1 MVGRIQNVRTNI
13 KSIKN
18 DVEKVITKFDLTDGR
33 YTVPVT
39 LFDDFGVQFAE
50 ELEDCKQTEIYIIIA
65 AAKVGLYEGI
75 ANLTNYPATRIY
87 INPTHYSIGELKA
100 KMLETIEETVSS
112 PPQEITE
119 LKTLTIKEI
128 KAMTPDSTECR
139 VKCQLKVTKVEE
151 QSSWFYAVCT
161 KCPKEI
167 SRVDGV
173 FKCEDCNR
181 IIPYPDKRFR
191 ICTLCS
197 DNTGSIAVIFLDQEV
212 TRIIEKTVFDIE
224 VDAIQENTEGKFP
237 AVLKTFEKKVYT
249 ITLNITEN
257 NLKKGSMVYEADEI
271 FDKIESTA
279 NFDPSTNTDT
289 QMVEAAT
296 VDLKDDDLSTPT
308 TGISSTKTRARVDIE
323 PVAFDPKEDTP
334 AKLNKKDK
342 KKKIRLSLYIPHAI
356 NCEKTASKGKMS
368 SRYAALANLKT
379 GVDNYKIKVRV
390 IRKWRGATKTGE
402 EFKNFNILLLDNKDY
417 KKTDKFRV
425 VRRDNQLIFTTDT
438 KIQQIEETAAQIA
451 TEIFDFYD
459 LSELKNYM
467 TETTYVIDV
476 VGVIKDHKILLEQ
489 ITNRHGIQQEQAKFV
504 ISDGRTN
511 VNVTFWDKYAQVF
524 VEAIWKKMET
534 PVIIILAGCRVQM
547 WSNAPNVT
555 HVAPTTFYLNLN
567 HHSVNQLRRM
577 LAIPDFSKKVM
588 AMEKKKKAELLTV
601 EAIKS
606 LDKDSVEAEVLAH
619 VTIMHVDD
627 QQKWFFKIC
636 TSCDFEVDFV
646 NEFYSCARCQ
656 RIVPYPEIRFRL
668 VVIALDAT
676 GSLQILLEDREV
688 RSLLG
693 KRARQLIPQEATEEY
708 FPESFKMLATQTFTI
723 KMEIHAANVLK
734 QSNLYWATN
743 ICHGFKLEE
752 MDTEMEQQPQ
762 SQSINTQATTSTAHL
777 PGMSD
782 LNCNSSAVTN

>member
-1 MVGRIQNVRTNI
+1 MEPRTQHTKILICKLTRLQFRMELNKFESIKKLNTERFDWKCRLRLQSMWKGLNRETKEFWGINMTLIDDSNHRIHGFASSKYCKGLFEQLKEGNIYILTNFKVKDYVGDETYRPVRNRKHIYFTTHTKIETDSGVGLKIEKFAVDLFYMGEIKKLAEDNRFLIGRIQNVRTNI

-224 VDAIQENTEGKFP
+224 VDAIQENTEEKFP

-271 FDKIESTA
+271 FDKIESSA

-342 KKKIRLSLYIPHAI
+342 KKK
-356 NCEKTASKGKMS
+356 
-368 SRYAALANLKT
+368 
-379 GVDNYKIKVRV
+379 
-390 IRKWRGATKTGE
+390 
-402 EFKNFNILLLDNKDY
+402 LL
-417 KKTDKFRV
+417 
-425 VRRDNQLIFTTDT
+425 
-438 KIQQIEETAAQIA
+438 
-451 TEIFDFYD
+451 
-459 LSELKNYM
+459 
-467 TETTYVIDV
+467 
-476 VGVIKDHKILLEQ
+476 
-489 ITNRHGIQQEQAKFV
+489 
-504 ISDGRTN
+504 
-511 VNVTFWDKYAQVF
+511 
-524 VEAIWKKMET
+524 
-534 PVIIILAGCRVQM
+534 
-547 WSNAPNVT
+547 
-555 HVAPTTFYLNLN
+555 PTTSVFNL
-567 HHSVNQLRRM
+567 
-577 LAIPDFSKKVM
+577 A
-588 AMEKKKKAELLTV
+588 
-601 EAIKS
+601 
-606 LDKDSVEAEVLAH
+606 
-619 VTIMHVDD
+619 
-627 QQKWFFKIC
+627 
-636 TSCDFEVDFV
+636 
-646 NEFYSCARCQ
+646 
-656 RIVPYPEIRFRL
+656 
-668 VVIALDAT
+668 
-676 GSLQILLEDREV
+676 
-688 RSLLG
+688 
-693 KRARQLIPQEATEEY
+693 QE
-708 FPESFKMLATQTFTI
+708 
-723 KMEIHAANVLK
+723 
-734 QSNLYWATN
+734 
-743 ICHGFKLEE
+743 
-752 MDTEMEQQPQ
+752 
-762 SQSINTQATTSTAHL
+762 
-777 PGMSD
+777 
-782 LNCNSSAVTN
+782 